1 MSTPK
6 NQFPL
11 AGSER
16 APLEGAREIGPA
28 NPNEAVDVTIRLRS
42 RAGKKPIVNA
52 AEFTKP
58 IEKRTISSRKDFE
71 QRYGADPDSIA
82 RVESFARQHKLTVKE
97 KSPARRTVILSGTV
111 AAVNEAFG
119 VELKEYEHPN
129 GRYRGRTGPVHLPA
143 ELQNV
148 VEGVFGLDN
157 RPQAKPHFRRRQGR
171 GGVRAAAVSL
181 SYTPIQVAS
190 LYDFPADANG
200 SGECIALIELG
211 GGYNPTDLSNYWSQ
225 LKLTETPTVSAV
237 SVGNGSNNPTGDPN
251 GPDGEV
257 MLDIEVSGSIAPA
270 AKIVV
275 YFAENTDAG
284 FLNAITTAVHDS
296 TNNPSVVSISW
307 GGPESSWTQQA
318 MTSMDEAFQ
327 SAAAMGVTVCV
338 AAGDDGSTDGVTDG
352 LNHVDFPAS
361 SPNVLACGGT
371 QLIASGNAITS
382 ETVWNELANN
392 EGATGGGISD
402 VFPLPSW
409 QTGAGVPPSAN
420 PNHNVGRGVPDV
432 AGDADPT
439 TGYVTRV
446 DGNPDVIGGTSA
458 VAPLWAGLIALINQS
473 MGKPI
478 GFINPLLY
486 QDASTAADF
495 NDVTFGNNGAYS
507 AGPGWDACTGL
518 GSPIGMHISASL
530 AGDDTTQSKGSEV
543 TG

>member
-6 NQFPL
+6 TRLPL

-16 APLEGAREIGPA
+16 APLQGAHEIGPA
-28 NPNEAVDVTIRLRS
+28 NPTEIVDVTIRLRS
-42 RAGKKPIVNA
+42 RAGKKPIVNSE
-52 AEFTKP
+52 EFTKP
-58 IEKRTISSRKDFE
+58 VEKRTILSRKEFE
-71 QRYGADPDSIA
+71 QRHGADPESIA
-82 RVESFARQHKLTVKE
+82 RIESFAREHKLIVKE

-111 AAVNEAFG
+111 AAMNQAFG
-119 VELKEYEHPN
+119 VTLKEYEHPS
-129 GRYRGRTGPVHLPA
+129 GKYRGRTGPVHLPA
-143 ELQNV
+143 ELHDI

-157 RPQAKPHFRRRQGR
+157 RPQAKPHFRRRHGR
-171 GGVRAAAVSL
+171 AGARAAAVSL
-181 SYTPIQVAS
+181 SYTPVQVGA
-190 LYDFPADANG
+190 LYDYPTGVDG

-211 GGYNPTDLSNYWSQ
+211 GGYNPADLSAYWSQ
-225 LKLTETPTVSAV
+225 LKLSKTPTVSAV
-237 SVGNGSNNPTGDPN
+237 SVGNGSNNPTGDPS

-257 MLDIEVSGSIAPA
+257 MLDIEVCGAIAPGA
-270 AKIVV
+270 RIVA

-296 TNNPSVVSISW
+296 TNNPSVLSISW

-371 QLIASGNAITS
+371 ELIASGNTITD
-382 ETVWNELANN
+382 ETVWNETANN

-402 VFPLPSW
+402 VFPLPSY
-409 QTGAGVPPSAN
+409 QSGAGVPPSAN
-420 PNHNVGRGVPDV
+420 PGGHVGRGVPDV
-432 AGDADPT
+432 AGDADPS

-446 DGNPDVIGGTSA
+446 DGQPDVIGGTSA
-458 VAPLWAGLIALINQS
+458 VAPLWSGLIALINQS
-473 MGKPI
+473 IGKPV

-486 QDASTAADF
+486 QSAGTAADF
-495 NDVTFGNNGAYS
+495 HDITSGNNGAYS

-518 GSPIGMHISASL
+518 GSPIGNQIAATLATPASSAQ
-530 AGDDTTQSKGSEV
+530 AKR
-543 TG
+543 TGT

>member
-1 MSTPK
+1 MSAPK
-6 NQFPL
+6 KQLPL

-16 APLEGAREIGPA
+16 VPLEGAREIGPA
-28 NPNEAVDVTIRLRS
+28 NPNETVDVTIRLRS
-42 RAGKKPIVNA
+42 RAGKKAIVNA
-52 AEFTKP
+52 SEFTKP
-58 IEKRTISSRKDFE
+58 IEKRTILSRKEFE
-71 QRYGADPDSIA
+71 RRHGADSDSVA
-82 RVESFARQHKLTVKE
+82 RIESFARQYKLTIRE
-97 KSPARRTVILSGTV
+97 KSPGRRTVILSGTV
-111 AAVNEAFG
+111 AAMNEAFG
-119 VELKEYEHPN
+119 VELKEYEYPG
-129 GRYRGRTGPVHLPA
+129 GRYRGRTGPIHLPA
-143 ELQNV
+143 ELQKV

-181 SYTPIQVAS
+181 SYTPIQVAA
-190 LYDFPADANG
+190 LYNFPTKVDGA
-200 SGECIALIELG
+200 GECIALIELG
-211 GGYNPTDLSNYWSQ
+211 GGYNPADLSNYWRQ
-225 LKLTETPTVSAV
+225 LKLTEEPTVSAI

-270 AKIVV
+270 AKIVA

-296 TNNPSVVSISW
+296 ANNPSVVSISW

-338 AAGDDGSTDGVTDG
+338 AAGDDGSTDGVNDG

-371 QLIASGNAITS
+371 ELIASGDAITS
-382 ETVWNELANN
+382 ETVWNELTNS

-402 VFPLPSW
+402 FFPLPSW
-409 QTGAGVPPSAN
+409 QTGVGVPPSAN

-432 AGDADPT
+432 AGDADPN
-439 TGYVTRV
+439 TGYATLV
-446 DGNPDVIGGTSA
+446 DGDAEVIGGTSA
-458 VAPLWAGLIALINQS
+458 VAPLWAGLIALINQAF
-473 MGKPI
+473 GKPA

-486 QDASTAADF
+486 KTASTAADF
-495 NDVTFGNNGAYS
+495 HEITSGNNGAYS
-507 AGPGWDACTGL
+507 AGQGWNACTGL
-518 GSPIGMHISASL
+518 GSPIGTQVAAASG
-530 AGDDTTQSKGSEV
+530 AAPQEQAKK
-543 TG
+543 TGT